1 MQYGA
6 LSALSVSV
14 ALLLVACGSP
24 VETSGQTGT
33 GGQTGSGASGGG
45 GGGGAGGT
53 GGAAAIIDPA
63 LFDCTA
69 KKAPE
74 RVNAVPITCA
84 TDAACATKLVSGH
97 RGAGGEL
104 GVIAPEDTVAAVRAA
119 IVLGIDFVE
128 TDPRP
133 TKDGV
138 LVNLHDTTVDRT
150 TNGSGEAELM
160 TLAEI
165 QALHLKASEYPG
177 DFSCERVPTL
187 EEVLAAAKGKVH
199 VLVDANKTDRVDLLV
214 AAIQA
219 TDTLDWAIFDT
230 DSQDKIDE
238 ALALEPALHTMIRVG
253 TTDELSAEL
262 AHFAAHPPV
271 IVEVHGGADP
281 AALVPAIH
289 AASHRALTDAFVT
302 DVGAG
307 LSDDPSLYDEMWAPG
322 FDMLQ
327 SDRPDLVLRNI
338 GRWPPAA
345 QP

>member
-6 LSALSVSV
+6 RLG
-14 ALLLVACGSP
+14 LVITLASILAACGSSG
-24 VETSGQTGT
+24 ETSGQG
-33 GGQTGSGASGGG
+33 GSGGSTTTVA

-53 GGAAAIIDPA
+53 GGAAPILDPS

-69 KKAPE
+69 NKAPA
-74 RVNAVPITCA
+74 RINTIPITCA
-84 TDAACATKLVSGH
+84 TDPACTTRLVSGH
-97 RGAGGEL
+97 RAAGGEL

-138 LVNLHDTTVDRT
+138 LVNLHDPTVDRT
-150 TNGSGEAELM
+150 TDGSGDAEEL

-165 QALHLKASEYPG
+165 QALHLKTAEYPG

-187 EEVLAAAKGKVH
+187 EEILAAAKGKVH

-214 AAIQA
+214 GAIVA
-219 TDTLDWAIFDT
+219 TDTVDWAIFDT

-238 ALALEPALHTMIRVG
+238 ALALEPALHTMIRVA
-253 TTDELSAEL
+253 TTDELDLEM
-262 AHFAAHPPV
+262 AHFAAHAPV

-281 AALVPAIH
+281 EALVPAIH
-289 AASHRALTDAFVT
+289 AAKNRALTDAFVT

-322 FDMLQ
+322 FDILQ
-327 SDRPDLVLRNI
+327 SDRPDLVLRNM
-338 GRWPPAA
+338 GRWPPAP